1 MSFRKEKKYSLTY
14 SDQKILKSTLIE
26 KGMKELYPS
35 RKINSCYFDTDNLA
49 LFHDSEEGVLPRKKV
64 RVRWYDEK
72 NKSNKE
78 IKISSIEGRFK
89 IVENFLNLNSL
100 KENYDLNLL
109 DNQYGLL
116 KPSLIVSYKR
126 EYYSIS
132 GLRVTF
138 HNNIEY
144 TNLRSMVKQKYRDYD
159 CVMEIKTSI
168 DISDDSIEKIVK
180 YPTIRFSKYSRGILI
195 ADRLM

>member
-1 MSFRKEKKYSLTY
+1 M
-14 SDQKILKSTLIE
+14 
-26 KGMKELYPS
+26 
-35 RKINSCYFDTDNLA
+35 
-49 LFHDSEEGVLPRKKV
+49 
-64 RVRWYDEK
+64 
-72 NKSNKE
+72 
-78 IKISSIEGRFK
+78 
-89 IVENFLNLNSL
+89 
-100 KENYDLNLL
+100 

-144 TNLRSMVKQKYRDYD
+144 TDLRSMVKQKYRDYD

-180 YPTIRFSKYSRGILI
+180 YPTTRFSKYSRGILI